1 MFKTALKLPVPCQ
14 QTPENTTM
22 SPLAPKNGLLYK
34 NFRSHP
40 AALITSA
47 SGIYL
52 TTNDGRNIL
61 DATSGAAVACLG
73 YDDKDVKQAVIN
85 QLMSVPY
92 CHPGFY
98 KTQAAD
104 DLANFLVDSTGGQ
117 MSKAVLCGSG
127 TTSPSSKRALLSLT
141 LPRFRS
147 RRSRHETGQN
157 TLQRPRPRRTRAF
170 PLHCPR
176 RCLARRHPRCSHSGR
191 LQDPQGALPVPYRPD
206 ILPRFRLQ
214 HLPRPAAR
222 RGQRRLRS
230 TPSPGARCRVPT
242 HRPRQGLRV
251 RRRDCRR
258 QRKSP
263 PRPSHNQIT
272 DNPFRQA
279 VAPCP
284 SPATSPP

>member
-1 MFKTALKLPVPCQ
+1 
-14 QTPENTTM
+14 M
-22 SPLAPKNGLLYK
+22 SPTAPKNALLYK
-34 NFRSHP
+34 NFHSHP

-52 TTNDGRNIL
+52 TTKDGRNIL

-117 MSKAVLCGSG
+117 MSKTVLCGSG
-127 TTSPSSKRALLSLT
+127 TTPPDPRGLPSPTLS
-141 LPRFRS
+141 RFRS
-147 RRSRHETGQN
+147 RRSRHEAGQD
-157 TLQRPRPRRTRAF
+157 TLQRSRPPRSRAF
-170 PLHCPR
+170 PLHRPR

-191 LQDPQGALPVPYRPD
+191 LQNSQGALPLPHRPD
-206 ILPRFRLQ
+206 ILTRFRLQ

-222 RGQRRLRS
+222 RR
-230 TPSPGARCRVPT
+230 
-242 HRPRQGLRV
+242 
-251 RRRDCRR
+251 
-258 QRKSP
+258 
-263 PRPSHNQIT
+263 
-272 DNPFRQA
+272 
-279 VAPCP
+279 
-284 SPATSPP
+284 